1 LISLEKNSNALK
13 IIQKLVIH
21 ARKMA
26 YDKESHEKIAALL
39 DDIEYL
45 PGLLNDT
52 SDQPDTLL
60 KYVVGIADKYGW
72 QGLVDI
78 FDN

>member
-1 LISLEKNSNALK
+1 MQERWLMIKRAMK
-13 IIQKLVIH
+13 
-21 ARKMA
+21 
-26 YDKESHEKIAALL
+26 KIAALL

-52 SDQPDTLL
+52 SDQTDVFR
-60 KYVVGIADKYGW
+60 KYVVGIADQYGW

-78 FDN
+78 FDD

>member
-1 LISLEKNSNALK
+1 MVSLEKNSNALK

-45 PGLLNDT
+45 PGLINDA
-52 SDQPDTLL
+52 SDQTETFRQ
-60 KYVVGIADKYGW
+60 YVVGIADKYGW
-72 QGLVDI
+72 QGLVDV
-78 FDN
+78 FDD

>member
-1 LISLEKNSNALK
+1 
-13 IIQKLVIH
+13 
-21 ARKMA
+21 MA

-52 SDQPDTLL
+52 SDQTDTFR